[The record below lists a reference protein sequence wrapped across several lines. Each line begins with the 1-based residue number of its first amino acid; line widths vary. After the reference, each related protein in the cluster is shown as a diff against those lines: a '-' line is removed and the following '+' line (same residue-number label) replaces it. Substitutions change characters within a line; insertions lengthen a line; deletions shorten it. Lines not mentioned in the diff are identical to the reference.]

1 MRHIYIRFL
10 SFPRE
15 FIELRTSNQ
24 VLARRIQHACCAAK
38 YGLDIMTEYMMIRF
52 SALHKTGKKFLYRM
66 LKKALEVNSFSNL
79 CYGGTKKVTFKIYQ
93 RNENNWWQ
101 RFLGE

>member
-1 MRHIYIRFL
+1 
-10 SFPRE
+10 
-15 FIELRTSNQ
+15 
-24 VLARRIQHACCAAK
+24 
-38 YGLDIMTEYMMIRF
+38 MTEYMMIRF

>member
-1 MRHIYIRFL
+1 MTIRF
-10 SFPRE
+10 
-15 FIELRTSNQ
+15 
-24 VLARRIQHACCAAK
+24 
-38 YGLDIMTEYMMIRF
+38 G
-52 SALHKTGKKFLYRM
+52 ALHKTGKIFLYRM
-66 LKKALEVNSFSNL
+66 LKKVLEVNSFSNL